1 MRARETLRHVLGSS
15 VRIQGVRVAH
25 VTGVL
30 LDASETH
37 ALGLL
42 GRLGAFDGGRLNVA
56 RA

>member
-1 MRARETLRHVLGSS
+1 MRAPETLRHARQL

-42 GRLGAFDGGRLNVA
+42 GRLGAVDGGRLSVA